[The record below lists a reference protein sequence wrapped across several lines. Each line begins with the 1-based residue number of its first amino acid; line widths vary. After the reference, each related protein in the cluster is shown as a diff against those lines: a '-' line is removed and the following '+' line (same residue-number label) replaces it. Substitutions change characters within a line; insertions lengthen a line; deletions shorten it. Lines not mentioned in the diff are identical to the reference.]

1 MGDAKTREDCSEERL
16 GEDWSTLTS
25 SISRSGRGSH
35 DIHVSNDD
43 MVMLDETPNL
53 QSDAE
58 SVLAPCSPRLD
69 KFLRHLSHK
78 KSTLASV
85 PDWQFI
91 SADAFDRTQPL
102 VSSLFLSQR
111 RPSLTRNTSP

>member
-16 GEDWSTLTS
+16 GEDWSILTS

-58 SVLAPCSPRLD
+58 
-69 KFLRHLSHK
+69 HLSHK